1 MSAAAWSFYHPL
13 LLRSALERLSL
24 ILSLIRSYFVAAAH
38 VLLGRPLTGGY
49 ICVSRTAHVPS
60 ARAAFAQTAPDL
72 SLQQTND
79 RGVTATSNDV
89 HRKRLYG
96 KSSFTHTHVYNVHI
110 QLLKRRLYYL
120 GQVHTCTTLGLGHEV
135 QVYAVQDRSKHK

>member
-1 MSAAAWSFYHPL
+1 MSAAAWSFYHPPL
-13 LLRSALERLSL
+13 FRSALERLSL

-60 ARAAFAQTAPDL
+60 TRAAFAQTAPDL

-96 KSSFTHTHVYNVHI
+96 KSSFTHTHTRI
-110 QLLKRRLYYL
+110 QCAHTAIEEAPLLSRAGTYL
-120 GQVHTCTTLGLGHEV
+120 HDFRPRARSSSICCTGPI
-135 QVYAVQDRSKHK
+135 